1 MSTALL
7 LFPHQLFENNPLLAY
22 PGEIFL
28 VEEVLFFRQFKFHQ
42 QKIAFHRATMKY
54 YEQYLLGLGRSVTYV
69 EATEARADVRVLL
82 ADLKTA
88 GLEKG
93 VVIDPVDDWL
103 LRRLTKGCTTLGLKL
118 TVLDS
123 PMFLNSRAELAA
135 YFKAGRKRFFQTDFY
150 KQQRLQ
156 RQLLLDAAGGPLGGQ
171 WSFDADNRRPYPKGK
186 KAVQPPY
193 PALDA
198 YAQEARA
205 YTLSHFGQNPGR
217 LSDKVTYPT
226 SFKASADWLETFL
239 QQRFAEFG
247 TYEDAIVY
255 REVLLN
261 HSLLTPML
269 NVGLLTPQQVLD
281 TTLQHAAKYP
291 VPLNSLE
298 GFVRQITGW
307 REFIRGVY
315 VAQGPT
321 ARTTNFWGFD
331 KKMPAAFYT
340 ATTGILPVDE
350 TIKKVLD
357 TGYCHHIER
366 LMVLG
371 NFMLLCEIDPDEVY
385 RWFMELFIDA
395 YDWVMVPNVYGM
407 SQFADGG
414 GFATKPYL
422 SGSNYLQ
429 KMSNYPKGDWQTTW
443 DALFWRFL
451 DKHRVFFL
459 KNPRLS
465 MLVRTFDKF
474 EPAKKQ
480 ALLTRAEGFLAALGQ
495 DH

>member
-7 LFPHQLFENNPLLAY
+7 IFPHQLFQNSPLFQHE
-22 PGEIFL
+22 GEIYL
-28 VEEVLFFRQFKFHQ
+28 IEETLFFNKLPFHK
-42 QKIAFHRATMKY
+42 QKIAFHRATMRFYKD
-54 YEQYLLGLGRSVTYV
+54 YLTSKGLTVNYV
-69 EATEARADVRVLL
+69 EAGEEGADVRVLL
-82 ADLKTA
+82 RELAAT
-88 GLEKG
+88 G
-93 VVIDPVDDWL
+93 VQEITVIDPVDDWL
-103 LRRLTKGCTTLGLKL
+103 MRRMSRLCADLSLTL

-123 PMFLNSRAELAA
+123 PQFLNSRAEVAA
-135 YFKAGRKRFFQTDFY
+135 YFKPGRKRFFQTDFY

-156 RQLLLDAAGGPLGGQ
+156 RELLLDSSGGPLGGQ
-171 WSFDADNRRPYPKGK
+171 WSFDADNRQRFPKGK
-186 KAVQPPY
+186 KVVTTHF
-193 PALDA
+193 PAADV
-198 YAQEARA
+198 YTIEARA
-205 YTLSHFGQNPGR
+205 YTERHFANNLGVLN
-217 LSDKVTYPT
+217 DKVTYPIG
-226 SFKASADWLETFL
+226 FEASQAWLDTFL
-239 QQRFAEFG
+239 QERFAEFG
-247 TYEDAIVY
+247 VYEDAIVHK
-255 REVLLN
+255 EVLIN

-269 NVGLLTPQQVLD
+269 NVGLLTPQQIIKS
-281 TTLQHAAKYP
+281 TLNYAAEHEI
-291 VPLNSLE
+291 PLNSLE

-307 REFIRGVY
+307 REFIRGIY
-315 VAQGPT
+315 VARGRES
-321 ARTTNFWGFD
+321 RTTNFWGFT

-350 TIKKVLD
+350 TIQKVLE

-414 GFATKPYL
+414 LFATKPYL
-422 SGSNYLQ
+422 SGSNYLG
-429 KMSNYPKGDWQTTW
+429 KMSDYPKGDWQNTW

-451 DKHRVFFL
+451 DKQRLFFL

-480 ALLTRAEGFLAALGQ
+480 ALLTRAEGFLAELG
-495 DH
+495 

>member
-54 YEQYLLGLGRSVTYV
+54 YEQFLLGLGRSVTYV

-82 ADLKTA
+82 ADLKAA

-103 LRRLTKGCTTLGLKL
+103 MRRMKRLCADLELTLD
-118 TVLDS
+118 VLDS
-123 PMFLNSRAELAA
+123 PLFLNSRAEVAA

-150 KQQRLQ
+150 KQQRVQ
-156 RQLLLDAAGGPLGGQ
+156 RGLLLDEQGSPLGGQ
-171 WSFDADNRRPYPKGK
+171 WSFDADNRQRYPKGK
-186 KAVQPPY
+186 KVVTTHF
-193 PALDA
+193 PAADV
-198 YAQEARA
+198 YTTEARA
-205 YTLSHFGQNPGR
+205 YTKRHFAQNPGV
-217 LSDKVTYPT
+217 LSEKVTYPIG
-226 SFKASADWLETFL
+226 FEASQAWLDTFL
-239 QQRFAEFG
+239 RERFAEFG
-247 TYEDAIVY
+247 VYEDAIVY

-269 NVGLLTPQQVLD
+269 NVGLLTPQQILQS
-281 TTLQHAAKYP
+281 TLNYAAENDI
-291 VPLNSLE
+291 PLNSLE

-307 REFIRGVY
+307 REFIRGIY
-315 VAQGPT
+315 VAQGRT

-350 TIKKVLD
+350 TIKKVLE

-395 YDWVMVPNVYGM
+395 YDWVRVPNVYGM

-429 KMSNYPKGDWQTTW
+429 KMSDYPKGDWQTTW

-451 DKHRVFFL
+451 DKQRVFFL

-465 MLVRTFDKF
+465 MLVRSFDKF

-480 ALLTRAEGFLAALGQ
+480 ALLTRAEGFLAGLK
-495 DH
+495 